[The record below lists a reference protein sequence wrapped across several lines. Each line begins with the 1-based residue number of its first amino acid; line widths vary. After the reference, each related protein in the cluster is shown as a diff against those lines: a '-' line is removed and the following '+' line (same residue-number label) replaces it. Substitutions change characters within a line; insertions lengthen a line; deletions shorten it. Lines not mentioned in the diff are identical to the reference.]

1 MRCTNAP
8 PDPLRVIDPLDL
20 KWIARNPAY
29 RHPPT
34 VWQLRADC
42 DRTTVMR
49 SVAALSPKPAR
60 PTRAALRPQSID
72 GIDSLADLVRHLV
85 IDGYDRPF
93 RRWAIER
100 MQRGMKVVYFAG
112 GLLAAAIVTWIASK
126 CDSRG
131 ASDALSTLATV
142 HLGAAGLVLF
152 YASFSIA
159 RVVAGSAYGRTWIQH
174 MPRSKAAARY
184 WRLYE

>member
-1 MRCTNAP
+1 MGCTKP
-8 PDPLRVIDPLDL
+8 PYSLSVIDPLDL

-29 RHPPT
+29 RQPGK

-49 SVAALSPKPAR
+49 SVAALSPKPAH
-60 PTRAALRPQSID
+60 PTRESLRPQSIH
-72 GIDSLADLVRHLV
+72 GIDSLANLVRHLV
-85 IDGYDRPF
+85 IDGYDGPL

-100 MQRGMKVVYFAG
+100 MQRGMKLVYFAG

-131 ASDALSTLATV
+131 ASDALWGLATV
-142 HLGAAGLVLF
+142 QLGAA
-152 YASFSIA
+152 
-159 RVVAGSAYGRTWIQH
+159 
-174 MPRSKAAARY
+174 
-184 WRLYE
+184 